1 VIGMENKKRYIAVAM
16 AVLIAVV
23 AWVMWPLFR
32 TPGPSVVDQKI
43 EAIEKRLDEIMEKIE
58 KREVSVRHEIK
69 QKREEIKKEVD
80 CLPPDGVCAELNR
93 ELSEFRGMAGS
104 AGGVASE

>member
-1 VIGMENKKRYIAVAM
+1 MIGMENKKIYIAVAV

-43 EAIEKRLDEIMEKIE
+43 EAIEKRLDVLVERIE
-58 KREVSVRHEIK
+58 
-69 QKREEIKKEVD
+69 KKEVD
-80 CLPPDGVCAELNR
+80 CLPPDSVCTELNR
-93 ELSEFRGMAGS
+93 ELSEFRGVAGS
-104 AGGVASE
+104 AGGVANE

>member
-1 VIGMENKKRYIAVAM
+1 MGSNKKIYIAVAV

-32 TPGPSVVDQKI
+32 TPGPSVVEEKI
-43 EAIEKRLDEIMEKIE
+43 EQIEKRLDVLVEKIE
-58 KREVSVRHEIK
+58 KREGSVKHDIK
-69 QKREEIKKEVD
+69 QKREEIKKEVGS
-80 CLPPDGVCAELNR
+80 LPPDGVCDELNR
-93 ELSEFRGMAGS
+93 ELSVFRGVEGG

>member
-1 VIGMENKKRYIAVAM
+1 MIGMENKKIYIDVAV

-43 EAIEKRLDEIMEKIE
+43 EAIEKRLDMLVEKIE
-58 KREVSVRHEIK
+58 KREVSVKHDIK

-80 CLPPDGVCAELNR
+80 CLPPDDICTELNR
-93 ELSEFRGMAGS
+93 DLSVFRGVEGG